1 MASRCCR
8 HRVVRTH
15 HRVDAVSAF
24 DVLVVAGAV
33 ATGLA
38 GGVLY
43 AFSAFV
49 MAGLRRLP
57 AADGAAAMIAINRD
71 ALRPPLML
79 LLLAS
84 VLVPAAAAVVGLVTG
99 AAGTGWALAGAV
111 VALVGI
117 VGVTGVGNVPL
128 NERLDAAADLPE
140 GAGPTWEAFAPRW
153 LAWNHVRTVAGA
165 VATALLA
172 LALV

>member
-1 MASRCCR
+1 
-8 HRVVRTH
+8 
-15 HRVDAVSAF
+15 VSAF
-24 DVLVVAGAV
+24 AVLVVVGAV

-57 AADGAAAMIAINRD
+57 AVDGATAMVAINRD

-79 LLLAS
+79 LLAAS

-99 AAGTGWALAGAV
+99 APGTGWALAGAV
-111 VALVGI
+111 VSFVG
-117 VGVTGVGNVPL
+117 VLGVTGAGNVPL
-128 NERLDAAADLPE
+128 NDRLLAAADRPDDLVRE
-140 GAGPTWEAFAPRW
+140 WSTFVPRW
-153 LAWNHVRTVAGA
+153 LAWNHVRTAAGA
-165 VATALLA
+165 AATALLA

>member
-1 MASRCCR
+1 M
-8 HRVVRTH
+8 T
-15 HRVDAVSAF
+15 AF
-24 DVLVVAGAV
+24 AWLVVLAAV

-49 MAGLRRLP
+49 MAGLRRLDP
-57 AADGAAAMIAINRD
+57 AVGAAAMRSVNVT

-79 LLLAS
+79 LLAAS
-84 VLVPAAAAVVGLVTG
+84 VLLPAAAAVVGLVGDTPG
-99 AAGTGWALAGAV
+99 AGWALAGAV

-117 VGVTGVGNVPL
+117 LGVTGVGNVPL
-128 NERLDAAADLPE
+128 NNRLDASAEPAAEWLRIV
-140 GAGPTWEAFAPRW
+140 PRW

-165 VATALLA
+165 VATALLVVA
-172 LALV
+172 VA

>member
-1 MASRCCR
+1 
-8 HRVVRTH
+8 
-15 HRVDAVSAF
+15 VSGLGVF
-24 DVLVVAGAV
+24 SVLVVAGAV

-84 VLVPAAAAVVGLVTG
+84 VLVPAAAAVVGLVGRAGG
-99 AAGTGWALAGAV
+99 AGWALAGAV
-111 VALVGI
+111 VSLVG
-117 VGVTGVGNVPL
+117 VLGVTGVGNVPL
-128 NERLDAAADLPE
+128 NERLDRAADPAAE
-140 GAGPTWEAFAPRW
+140 WQTFVPRW
-153 LAWNHVRTVAGA
+153 LAWNHVRAGA
-165 VATALLA
+165 GAAATALLA